1 MRNEEKYGD
10 IVSRLYIIGVYGN
23 QKHTPDFIPCFEK
36 WFTGSG
42 KENHVLGIERHTLGL
57 EKDDLVLSNEIVK
70 KQIDQFL
77 EIE

>member
-23 QKHTPDFIPCFEK
+23 QKHTPDFISCFEK
-36 WFTGSG
+36 WFTESG

-57 EKDDLVLSNEIVK
+57 EKDDLMFSNEIVTWN
-70 KQIDQFL
+70 L
-77 EIE
+77 